1 MTPGRWAIMTTV
13 SAAIQISDLRKSY
26 RSSIGKSQTVVAVD
40 GLTLQ
45 IERGEIFGL
54 LGANGAGKTTTIK
67 MIAGLIVPDNGS
79 VTFPA
84 FARKPSIGA
93 VLEGSRNLYWRLSP
107 WENIRYFGELRGIP
121 IPELRRQSDELLA
134 LFGLTEKRDK
144 PAQTLSRGM
153 QQKLAVVLALLGEP
167 DILLLDEPTLG
178 LDVESSLTIRQL
190 LRRLCDERGI
200 TMVLTTHQMDVAQSL
215 SRRIGIVHAGRLVFC
230 ERVDTMVDLFR
241 RQDYVARM
249 SAADWHNLLSGGG
262 FQPQN
267 PDGGK
272 AAAATEYILLAE
284 QRPEQVSARFLLNS
298 AHDVYPLMNHLA
310 AANVELLDFR
320 QEQPTLEEVFL
331 QVTEAQR

>member
-1 MTPGRWAIMTTV
+1 MPPG
-13 SAAIQISDLRKSY
+13 ISLVDLRKSY
-26 RSSIGKSQTVVAVD
+26 RPLLGNGGTTVAVD

-45 IERGEIFGL
+45 VERGEIFGL

-67 MIAGLIVPDNGS
+67 MIAGLILPDNGS
-79 VTFPA
+79 VSFPG
-84 FARKPSIGA
+84 FDKKPTLGA

-121 IPELRRQSDELLA
+121 IPQLRRQADELLA
-134 LFGLTEKRDK
+134 LFGLTEKRNK
-144 PAQTLSRGM
+144 PAQTMSRGM

-215 SRRIGIVHAGRLVFC
+215 SRRIGIMAAGKLVFC

-249 SAADWHNLLSGGG
+249 SRGDWERLQPTIDLVGAGSNPRPGERTGALPYALL
-262 FQPQN
+262 
-267 PDGGK
+267 D
-272 AAAATEYILLAE
+272 E
-284 QRPEQVSARFLLNS
+284 QRPEQVSVRFMLDS
-298 AHDVYPLMNHLA
+298 AKQVYTLMQTLA
-310 AANVELLDFR
+310 TANVELLDFR

-331 QVTEAQR
+331 HVTSGATS